1 MELKDTISLM
11 QSADFKERFK
21 AEYFQL
27 KIRRSGLKNM
37 LDKWKNGTLEFEPK
51 CPFHLLQKQLL
62 VMDEYLEVLEERA
75 KIEDIK
81 LHGDH
86 LIRDI

>member
-11 QSADFKERFK
+11 QSGDFKERFK

-75 KIEDIK
+75 KIEGVDLK
-81 LHGDH
+81 
-86 LIRDI
+86 

>member
-1 MELKDTISLM
+1 MELENTI
-11 QSADFKERFK
+11 KTERFQSEYFQVK
-21 AEYFQL
+21 KKRFQAEYFQL
-27 KIRRSGLKNM
+27 KIRRSDLKNT

-75 KIEDIK
+75 KIEGVD
-81 LHGDH
+81 LN
-86 LIRDI
+86 

>member
-1 MELKDTISLM
+1 MELKDTILLM

-37 LDKWKNGTLEFEPK
+37 LEKWKNGTLEFEPK

-75 KIEDIK
+75 KIEGVDLK
-81 LHGDH
+81 
-86 LIRDI
+86 

>member
-1 MELKDTISLM
+1 MELKDTILLM

-37 LDKWKNGTLEFEPK
+37 LEKWKNGTLEFEPK

-75 KIEDIK
+75 KIEGID
-81 LHGDH
+81 LN
-86 LIRDI
+86 

>member
-1 MELKDTISLM
+1 MELKDTILLM

-37 LDKWKNGTLEFEPK
+37 LEKWKNGSLEFEPK

-75 KIEDIK
+75 KIEGVDLK
-81 LHGDH
+81 
-86 LIRDI
+86 

>member
-11 QSADFKERFK
+11 QSADFKERFR

-37 LDKWKNGTLEFEPK
+37 LEKWKNGTLEFEPM

-75 KIEDIK
+75 KIEGVD
-81 LHGDH
+81 LN
-86 LIRDI
+86 

>member
-21 AEYFQL
+21 AEYYQL

-37 LDKWKNGTLEFEPK
+37 LDKWKNGVLEFEPN

-75 KIEDIK
+75 KIEGID
-81 LHGDH
+81 LN
-86 LIRDI
+86 

>member
-37 LDKWKNGTLEFEPK
+37 LDKWKNGTLDFEPM
-51 CPFHLLQKQLL
+51 CPFHLLRKQLL

-75 KIEDIK
+75 KIEGID
-81 LHGDH
+81 LN
-86 LIRDI
+86 

>member
-1 MELKDTISLM
+1 MELKDTISLI

-37 LDKWKNGTLEFEPK
+37 LEKWKNGTLEFEPK

-75 KIEDIK
+75 KIEGID
-81 LHGDH
+81 LN
-86 LIRDI
+86 

>member
-1 MELKDTISLM
+1 MELKDTILLM
-11 QSADFKERFK
+11 QSEDFKERFK
-21 AEYFQL
+21 AEYYQL

-75 KIEDIK
+75 KIEGID
-81 LHGDH
+81 LN
-86 LIRDI
+86 

>member
-1 MELKDTISLM
+1 MELKDTITLM

-37 LDKWKNGTLEFEPK
+37 LDKWKNGTLDFEPMG
-51 CPFHLLQKQLL
+51 PFHLLRKQLL

-75 KIEDIK
+75 KIEGVD
-81 LHGDH
+81 LN
-86 LIRDI
+86 

>member
-1 MELKDTISLM
+1 MELENTLKMMVSD
-11 QSADFKERFK
+11 DFKQRFK

-27 KIRRSGLKNM
+27 KIRRSGLKN
-37 LDKWKNGTLEFEPK
+37 LLEKWKNGSLEFEPK

-75 KIEDIK
+75 KYEDIN
-81 LHGDH
+81 LHCDH
-86 LIRDI
+86 IARDI

>member
-1 MELKDTISLM
+1 MELENTLNMMVSEDLK
-11 QSADFKERFK
+11 QRFK
-21 AEYFQL
+21 VEYFQL

-81 LHGDH
+81 LHGDD

>member
-75 KIEDIK
+75 KIEGVD
-81 LHGDH
+81 LN
-86 LIRDI
+86 

>member
-1 MELKDTISLM
+1 MELKDTMLLM
-11 QSADFKERFK
+11 QSGDFKERFK

-37 LDKWKNGTLEFEPK
+37 LDKWKNGTLEFVPM

-75 KIEDIK
+75 KIEDIN
-81 LHGDH
+81 LHCDH
-86 LIRDI
+86 IVRDI

>member
-11 QSADFKERFK
+11 QSGDFKERFK

-62 VMDEYLEVLEERA
+62 VMDEYLEVLEECA
-75 KIEDIK
+75 KIEGID
-81 LHGDH
+81 LN
-86 LIRDI
+86 

>member
-1 MELKDTISLM
+1 MELENTIKMMVS
-11 QSADFKERFK
+11 DVFKQRFK

-27 KIRRSGLKNM
+27 KIRRSSLKNM

-75 KIEDIK
+75 KYEDIN
-81 LHGDH
+81 LHCDH
-86 LIRDI
+86 IVKDI

>member
-1 MELKDTISLM
+1 MELKDTMLLM
-11 QSADFKERFK
+11 ESEDFKERFK

-27 KIRRSGLKNM
+27 KIRRSGLKN
-37 LDKWKNGTLEFEPK
+37 LLEKWKNGTLEFEPK

>member
-37 LDKWKNGTLEFEPK
+37 LEKWKNGTLEF
-51 CPFHLLQKQLL
+51 HLFQKQLL

-75 KIEDIK
+75 KYEGID
-81 LHGDH
+81 LN
-86 LIRDI
+86 